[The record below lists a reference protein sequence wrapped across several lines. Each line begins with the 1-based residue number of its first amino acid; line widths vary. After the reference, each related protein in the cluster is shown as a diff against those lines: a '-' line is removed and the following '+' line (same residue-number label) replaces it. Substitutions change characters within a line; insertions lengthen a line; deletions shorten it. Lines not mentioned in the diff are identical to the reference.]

1 MRVRMRRLL
10 RLGELTILSM
20 IIAII
25 WVGLGRLRFR
35 IIVMRSCGRL

>member
-1 MRVRMRRLL
+1 MRVRMHRLL

-25 WVGLGRLRFR
+25 WVGLGLRRFR
-35 IIVMRSCGRL
+35 IIDMK